1 MKGNALTKDVL
12 LPKQKPR
19 PKPRLMR
26 GGTPSKAIVI
36 SGSRKAPV
44 QGAMP
49 ADSNMMKP
57 EREPEDGPDLPAKRE
72 EGGIDPTVLALVE
85 PRTEA
90 RALQAKVID
99 LPAFIFVRANVRRG
113 TNVTFGI
120 LQYATDLRR
129 VLARWATNAHFFI
142 RVLSLLPRSP
152 LQKQRRNPKPIAKAE
167 ELPYR

>member
-1 MKGNALTKDVL
+1 
-12 LPKQKPR
+12 
-19 PKPRLMR
+19 MR
-26 GGTPSKAIVI
+26 GGTSSKATVI
-36 SGSRKAPV
+36 NGSGKAPV
-44 QGAMP
+44 LEAMP
-49 ADSNMMKP
+49 VDLSMTKP
-57 EREPEDGPDLPAKRE
+57 EREPEEGPDLPAKRE

-120 LQYATDLRR
+120 LQYAIALRR
-129 VLARWATNAHFFI
+129 VVARWATSAHFFI
-142 RVLSLLPRSP
+142 LRVLSLLPRNP
-152 LQKQRRNPKPIAKAE
+152 LQKQRRNPKPIVKAE